1 MNLLNK
7 NQQDSNK
14 IDEFRETSNTQY
26 TEEIQIQEKTLISPD
41 LLLKLEQEA
50 EILSEQ
56 IDTLTQEL
64 EYERQRVEGYHQEL
78 VYTNDEMSL
87 INGEL
92 QDVLS
97 SERMK
102 LAQAKQLAKN
112 ILKTHQSSS
121 EGLAQL
127 LSSVYGVVVTADELK
142 PILNRV

>member
-14 IDEFRETSNTQY
+14 IDEFRKTSNTQY

>member
-7 NQQDSNK
+7 NQQDSHK

-26 TEEIQIQEKTLISPD
+26 IEEIQIQEKTLISSD
-41 LLLKLEQEA
+41 ELLKIEQEA

-102 LAQAKQLAKN
+102 IAQAKQLAKN
-112 ILKTHQSSS
+112 ILNTHKSSS
-121 EGLAQL
+121 ECLAQL
-127 LSSVYGVVVTADELK
+127 LSSVYGVVVTADEL
-142 PILNRV
+142 LLVVN

>member
-112 ILKTHQSSS
+112 ILNTHKSSS
-121 EGLAQL
+121 ECLAQL

>member
-97 SERMK
+97 SDRMK

-112 ILKTHQSSS
+112 ILKNHQSSS
-121 EGLAQL
+121 ECLAQL